1 MNLKIYF
8 INLIN
13 MSGIYDYIVQS
24 FYKKESITLNDNKTI
39 LNDNKTVLN
48 DNKTILNDNKTI
60 LNESNSSEIN
70 EIVKINYK
78 EINQSNENLS
88 MNDFFKSASYIIA
101 YMMDDYST
109 TLVDVVS

>member
-1 MNLKIYF
+1 
-8 INLIN
+8 

-24 FYKKESITLNDNKTI
+24 FHKDKNII

-48 DNKTILNDNKTI
+48 DKAVLNKN
-60 LNESNSSEIN
+60 NSSEI
-70 EIVKINYK
+70 IKINDK
-78 EINQSNENLS
+78 EINPTNENLS